1 MTILRHVIRLCL
13 WLVPWLAGAAFAGPA
28 YVGVEACRECHA
40 AETALWRGS
49 HHDLAMQAARAD
61 TVLGDFDDKCFEYAG
76 ITTRFFRREGK
87 FITNTDG
94 ADGKLADFEVRYT
107 FGVFPLQQYLIE
119 LPGGRL
125 QALGIAWDS
134 RPAEAGGQRW
144 FHLYPGERITHEDEL
159 HWTARSQNWN
169 RNCAECHS
177 THLQKGFDAASRS
190 YRTTWSEID
199 VSCEACHGPGAAHVN
214 WAGRPAGDRD
224 PNDDGLTGGLHRD
237 SNWSPEGAT
246 GMPINH
252 GGAVT
257 GVELETCAACH
268 SRRAQLFEDD
278 RHGQPLMD
286 SFLPALL
293 EPDLY
298 YVDGQIQGEVYEY
311 GSFLQ
316 SRMFAS
322 GVTCSDCHDPHSL
335 GLRVPGN
342 GVCLQCHGAARYD
355 AAGHHHHEPGT
366 AGAACVACHMP
377 SRTYM
382 RVDVRHDHGFRVP
395 RPAQSMAL
403 GVPNACNQ
411 CHGDESFTWMAD
423 RVRAWHGHD
432 PSGYQRY
439 AATLAAAR
447 NGDAN
452 AGAGLIR
459 LLGDRGQPNIAR
471 ATAAARM
478 SRWLDQPGLQAL
490 SQALSDGSPI
500 VRAGATDALLD
511 LPIDLRYPLLRPL
524 LRDPVRVVRAL
535 AAESLGDA
543 PLNRLSIAE
552 QRVLETAW
560 AEYLAGNDFNADDS
574 AAAVNRGNF
583 LVARGELV
591 AAEAAYRGALAID
604 ANWIPAYVNLAD
616 LLRMTGRDD
625 EGATLLKQGIAVAPA
640 SPDLHHSLGL
650 LYVRQ
655 HAMSMAI
662 AELQQAAE
670 LAPHNARYNY
680 VYVVALNSDG
690 QTAAARAALAEALQR
705 MPNDRSLNE
714 LRTYLQ

>member
-1 MTILRHVIRLCL
+1 
-13 WLVPWLAGAAFAGPA
+13 
-28 YVGVEACRECHA
+28 
-40 AETALWRGS
+40 
-49 HHDLAMQAARAD
+49 
-61 TVLGDFDDKCFEYAG
+61 
-76 ITTRFFRREGK
+76 
-87 FITNTDG
+87 
-94 ADGKLADFEVRYT
+94 
-107 FGVFPLQQYLIE
+107 
-119 LPGGRL
+119 
-125 QALGIAWDS
+125 
-134 RPAEAGGQRW
+134 
-144 FHLYPGERITHEDEL
+144 
-159 HWTARSQNWN
+159 
-169 RNCAECHS
+169 
-177 THLQKGFDAASRS
+177 
-190 YRTTWSEID
+190 
-199 VSCEACHGPGAAHVN
+199 
-214 WAGRPAGDRD
+214 
-224 PNDDGLTGGLHRD
+224 
-237 SNWSPEGAT
+237 
-246 GMPINH
+246 
-252 GGAVT
+252 
-257 GVELETCAACH
+257 
-268 SRRAQLFEDD
+268 
-278 RHGQPLMD
+278 
-286 SFLPALL
+286 
-293 EPDLY
+293 
-298 YVDGQIQGEVYEY
+298 
-311 GSFLQ
+311 
-316 SRMFAS
+316 
-322 GVTCSDCHDPHSL
+322 
-335 GLRVPGN
+335 VPGN

-655 HAMSMAI
+655 HAMSKAI